1 MHRVVELLWRTS
13 YGPNWFSTI
22 WELFAHIMNTNC
34 MLGNASSTL
43 SKRYHQGS
51 KAWSAVETDKMIAL
65 KLIGDKEYKWTRQT
79 SESTIYVLLLGYAL
93 VGKLNTSKYLLIS
106 SWFGIDNSLAG
117 ILESLRYFET
127 MCLVPIPN
135 LMLIHKDM
143 NWKIFNADEEK
154 HWRLL

>member
-1 MHRVVELLWRTS
+1 
-13 YGPNWFSTI
+13 
-22 WELFAHIMNTNC
+22 MNTNC

-43 SKRYHQGS
+43 SKGYHQGS

-65 KLIGDKEYKWTRQT
+65 KLIGDKEYKWTRQA

-135 LMLIHKDM
+135 VMLIHKDM
-143 NWKIFNADEEK
+143 KWKIFNADEEK